1 VKELDMLNSKQKE
14 LLNSVAP
21 HFSEAQFLN
30 IVDAIAAFNSLEKE
44 TQLNFLKAAN
54 AMYRAGDQY
63 IDDLNYDTA
72 QKVFA
77 ELYPDH
83 EFVNQIEPEI
93 VGDGKTI
100 PLPVRMLST
109 DKAYS
114 KEEIIKW
121 LERIQKAAQELD
133 IQAQDIII
141 RVTPKLDGY
150 AAYDDGNVLY
160 TRGDGVKGRDI
171 SIVFARGLKVGGRG
185 LRGLGQGEIVISK
198 SYFEEKLSAHF
209 DNSRNMQASI
219 IAEKNVDER
228 VQQAINDG
236 AALFF
241 PFSELSN
248 WEGHIDDFIDNFD
261 AITKD
266 IWQSSDYDVD
276 GVVIETTNVAIKT
289 HMGFTKHHYR
299 WQIAFKANTEKA
311 DVLVNKVTPQTSRT
325 GRITPVVEL
334 EPTRLSGALISRA
347 TAHHYGM
354 VKSKGIGSGA
364 LIELVRSGLVIP
376 KIERVIKSA
385 EAEIPDACP
394 SCGSHVVWDGDN
406 IVCPN
411 ATDCPA
417 QAENTIIHF
426 FKTLANIDGF
436 GPATIS
442 ILYENGIKTIHDVY
456 LLIAQPEKLAACGFK
471 EKTINN
477 LVSQLKLSQTIA
489 IEDWRFLAAFGVV
502 RLGLASAE
510 SLLHHHPIEDI
521 FELTEAQICLI
532 DGFAEKT
539 ATAIVEGLNS
549 IKTEF
554 NAMFNLGFNLTR
566 TALLGSEESATE
578 SSIAGKI
585 VVFTGSM
592 QRGSRTDMEKEAKLL
607 GAKVASS
614 VSGKTNYLVT
624 GDSVGAKKIADAQA
638 KGVTVITEDE
648 YFALLGK

>member
-1 VKELDMLNSKQKE
+1 MLSKKQKE
-14 LLNSVAP
+14 SLDTATNN
-21 HFSEAQFLN
+21 FSEEQFLN
-30 IVDAIAAFNSLEKE
+30 IVNSISEFKSLEKE
-44 TQLNFLKAAN
+44 IQLNFLKAAN
-54 AMYRAGDQY
+54 AMYRSGEQY
-63 IDDLNYDTA
+63 IDDLAYDAA
-72 QKVFA
+72 QKIFA

-83 EFVNQIEPEI
+83 EFVNQIEPEL
-93 VGDGKTI
+93 VVDGKTI
-100 PLPVRMLST
+100 SLPVRMLST

-114 KEEIIKW
+114 KDEIIKW

-133 IQAQDIII
+133 IPAHDIII

-150 AAYDDGNVLY
+150 AAYDDGNILY
-160 TRGDGVKGRDI
+160 TRGDGAKGRDI
-171 SIVFARGLKVGGRG
+171 SIVFERGLKVGGRG

-198 SYFEEKLSAHF
+198 SYFDEKLSAYF

-219 IAEKNVDER
+219 IAEKNVDDR
-228 VQQAINDG
+228 VQQAIDDG

-241 PFSELSN
+241 PFSELNN
-248 WEGHIDDFIDNFD
+248 WEGSINDFLNGFE
-261 AITKD
+261 AITQE

-276 GVVIETTNVAIKT
+276 GVVIETTNSQIKDY
-289 HMGFTKHHYR
+289 MGFTKHHHR

-311 DVLVNKVTPQTSRT
+311 EVLVHKVTPQTSRT

-354 VKSKGIGSGA
+354 VKSKGIGPGA
-364 LIELVRSGLVIP
+364 VIELVRSGLVIP
-376 KIERVIKSA
+376 KIERVIKA
-385 EAEIPDACP
+385 ADAEIPNACP
-394 SCGSHVVWDGDN
+394 SCGTHVVWDGDN

-411 ATDCPA
+411 TTDCPA

-436 GPATIS
+436 GPATIA
-442 ILYENGIKTIHDVY
+442 ILYANGIKTIHDVY
-456 LLIAQPEKLAACGFK
+456 TLMQQPEKLAECGFK

-510 SLLHHHPIEDI
+510 SLLQHHPIENI
-521 FELTEAQICLI
+521 FELTEEQICKI

-554 NAMFNLGFNLTR
+554 KAIFDLGFNLNR
-566 TALLGSEESATE
+566 TVLLGSGTNATE
-578 SSIAGKI
+578 SPIAGKI

-592 QRGSRTDMEKEAKLL
+592 QRGSRADMEKEAKLL

-614 VSGKTNYLVT
+614 VSGKTNYLIT
-624 GDSVGAKKIADAQA
+624 GESVGAKKIADAQA

-648 YFALLGK
+648 YLALLGK

>member
-1 VKELDMLNSKQKE
+1 MLSHKQKE
-14 LLNSVAP
+14 SLNNSTS
-21 HFSEAQFLN
+21 HFSEDQFLN
-30 IVDAIAAFNSLEKE
+30 VTNSILEFKSLEKE

-54 AMYRAGDQY
+54 AMYRSGEPY
-63 IDDLNYDTA
+63 IDDLTYDAA
-72 QKVFA
+72 QKLFA
-77 ELYPDH
+77 ELYPQH
-83 EFVNQIEPEI
+83 EFVNQVEPE
-93 VGDGKTI
+93 VVVDGKTVS
-100 PLPVRMLST
+100 LPVRMLST

-114 KEEIIKW
+114 KEDIIKW
-121 LERIQKAAQELD
+121 VERIQKAAQELEIPED
-133 IQAQDIII
+133 DIII

-150 AAYDDGNVLY
+150 AAYDDGHILY
-160 TRGDGVKGRDI
+160 TRGDGSKGRDI
-171 SIVFARGLKVGGRG
+171 SIVFDRGLKVGGRG

-198 SYFEEKLSAHF
+198 SYFEEKLAEYF

-248 WEGHIDDFIDNFD
+248 WEGRVNDFINDFD
-261 AITKD
+261 TITQD

-276 GVVIETTNVAIKT
+276 GVVIETTNTEIKEY
-289 HMGFTKHHYR
+289 MGFTKHHYR

-311 DVLVNKVTPQTSRT
+311 EVAVNGVTPQTSRT

-347 TAHHYGM
+347 TAHNYGM
-354 VKSKGIGSGA
+354 VKTKGIGPGA
-364 LIELVRSGLVIP
+364 VIELVRSGLVIP
-376 KIERVIKSA
+376 KIERVITSA
-385 EAEIPDACP
+385 EAAIPDSCP
-394 SCGSHVVWDGDN
+394 SCGYHVVWDGDN

-411 ATDCPA
+411 TTDCPA

-442 ILYENGIKTIHDVY
+442 TLYANGIKTIHDIY
-456 LLIAQPEKLAACGFK
+456 KLMHQPEKLIECGFK

-477 LVSQLKLSQTIA
+477 LVSQLRLSQTIA

-510 SLLHHHPIEDI
+510 SLLQHHAIETI
-521 FELTEAQICLI
+521 FELTEEQICKI

-539 ATAIVEGLNS
+539 AAAIVEGLNS

-554 NAMFNLGFNLTR
+554 KAIFDLGFNLNR
-566 TALLGSEESATE
+566 TVLLGSDANAAESP
-578 SSIAGKI
+578 IAGKI

-592 QRGSRTDMEKEAKLL
+592 LRGSRSDMEKEAKLL

-614 VSGKTNYLVT
+614 VSGKTNYLIT
-624 GDSVGAKKIADAQA
+624 GDSVGAKKISDAQA
-638 KGVTVITEDE
+638 KGVAVITEDE
-648 YFALLGK
+648 YLTLLGK

>member
-1 VKELDMLNSKQKE
+1 MLSRKQKE
-14 LLNSVAP
+14 SLDATTIN
-21 HFSEAQFLN
+21 FSEEQYFSVVQS
-30 IVDAIAAFNSLEKE
+30 ISEFKSLEKE
-44 TQLNFLKAAN
+44 IQLNFLIAAN
-54 AMYRAGDQY
+54 AMYRAGVPYLTDAQY
-63 IDDLNYDTA
+63 DSV
-72 QKVFA
+72 QKIFA
-77 ELYPDH
+77 ELYPNH
-83 EFVNQIEPEI
+83 EFVNQVEPE
-93 VGDGKTI
+93 VVDGKTI

-114 KEEIIKW
+114 KDDIIKW
-121 LERIQKAAQELD
+121 LDRIEKAAQELE
-133 IQAQDIII
+133 IEKSDIII

-150 AAYDDGNVLY
+150 AAYDDGHVFY

-171 SIVFARGLKVGGRG
+171 SLAFERGLQVGGRG

-198 SYFEEKLSAHF
+198 SYFEEKLSAYF

-219 IAEKNVDER
+219 IAEKNMDER

-236 AALFF
+236 AAIFF
-241 PFSELSN
+241 PFSELKS
-248 WEGHIDDFIDNFD
+248 WEGNIAALLTDFET
-261 AITKD
+261 ITQD

-276 GVVIETTNVAIKT
+276 GVVIETTHTQIKEY
-289 HMGFTKHHYR
+289 MGFTKHHYR

-311 DVLVNKVTPQTSRT
+311 EVLVQKVTPQTSRT

-334 EPTRLSGALISRA
+334 QPTRLSGALISRA

-354 VKSKGIGSGA
+354 VKSKGIGCGA
-364 LIELVRSGLVIP
+364 VIELVRSGLVIP
-376 KIERVIKSA
+376 KIERVIKA
-385 EAEIPDACP
+385 ADAEIPDACP
-394 SCGSHVVWDGDN
+394 SCSSHVVWDGDN

-411 ATDCPA
+411 TTDCPA

-442 ILYENGIKTIHDVY
+442 ILYANGIKTIHDVY
-456 LLIAQPEKLAACGFK
+456 LLIEQPEKLAACGFK

-510 SLLHHHPIEDI
+510 SLLQHHPIETL
-521 FELTEAQICLI
+521 FELTPEQICLI

-539 ATAIVEGLNS
+539 AMAIIEGLNN
-549 IKTEF
+549 IKAEF
-554 NAMFNLGFNLTR
+554 NAIFNLGFNLTR
-566 TALLGSEESATE
+566 TVLIGHGINAAESP
-578 SSIAGKI
+578 IAGKI

-592 QRGSRTDMEKEAKLL
+592 QRGSRSDMEKEAKAL

-614 VSGKTNYLVT
+614 VSGKTNYLIT

-648 YFALLGK
+648 YLALLGK